1 MNARPEVLIIGTGLI
16 GTSIGMALTT
26 SGYVVHLRD
35 QVPGQAFVAREMGAG
50 QLEESGVIPQIVV
63 VAVPP
68 RYAPQVIAS
77 ASREYPKATVT
88 DVCSVKEHVLSQA
101 VALGADPSRLV
112 GGHPMAGRE
121 VSGATGARVGL
132 MSDRV
137 WIITPG
143 LADEW
148 RIEVVT
154 DLAIACGAQP
164 LRMDARTHDVAVAR
178 VSHAAQILASV
189 LAASLLDTPEDHIS
203 VAGQGLRDMTR
214 LAASNVGLWTD
225 IVTANA
231 EPIAEVLDE
240 VIGSLQ
246 EIRSALRP
254 DSNRGGDPE
263 ACAAEIRQVLVK
275 GNDGVARLPGKHGRD
290 ATHFQTVAVML
301 VDQPGELARLFA
313 ASGTAG
319 INTEDVRIEHI
330 LGRPSGLVELF
341 VAPDQAPALRQVL
354 IERGFDVR
362 T

>member
-1 MNARPEVLIIGTGLI
+1 
-16 GTSIGMALTT
+16 
-26 SGYVVHLRD
+26 
-35 QVPGQAFVAREMGAG
+35 
-50 QLEESGVIPQIVV
+50 
-63 VAVPP
+63 
-68 RYAPQVIAS
+68 
-77 ASREYPKATVT
+77 
-88 DVCSVKEHVLSQA
+88 
-101 VALGADPSRLV
+101 
-112 GGHPMAGRE
+112 
-121 VSGATGARVGL
+121 

-143 LADEW
+143 FADEW
-148 RIEVVT
+148 RIKVVT

-254 DSNRGGDPE
+254 DSNRGGDAE

-290 ATHFQTVAVML
+290 AMHFQTVAVML

-313 ASGTAG
+313 AAGTAG

-341 VAPDQAPALRQVL
+341 VAPDQAQALRQVL
-354 IERGFDVR
+354 IARGFDVR